1 MKKILFLAISA
12 GFLFTACKSD
22 DDDVYASVVGVW
34 KPSREMAVS
43 GKNGSTIYNDPSSSC
58 YKKSTF
64 DFKSNNTMVSNI
76 FDEGMSGNC
85 ENLGTDTSSYSYD
98 PLNKQIV
105 IDGESSEVLKLTNY
119 EMHIVSDYSDEDGD
133 GIDDKIVLVLIR

>member
-43 GKNGSTIYNDPSSSC
+43 GKT
-58 YKKSTF
+58 
-64 DFKSNNTMVSNI
+64 
-76 FDEGMSGNC
+76 
-85 ENLGTDTSSYSYD
+85 
-98 PLNKQIV
+98 
-105 IDGESSEVLKLTNY
+105 EVLFIMILLQAATKKV
-119 EMHIVSDYSDEDGD
+119 H
-133 GIDDKIVLVLIR
+133 LILNRTIQW

>member
-58 YKKSTF
+58 YKKY
-64 DFKSNNTMVSNI
+64 I
-76 FDEGMSGNC
+76 
-85 ENLGTDTSSYSYD
+85 
-98 PLNKQIV
+98 
-105 IDGESSEVLKLTNY
+105 
-119 EMHIVSDYSDEDGD
+119 
-133 GIDDKIVLVLIR
+133 

>member
-1 MKKILFLAISA
+1 
-12 GFLFTACKSD
+12 
-22 DDDVYASVVGVW
+22 
-34 KPSREMAVS
+34 
-43 GKNGSTIYNDPSSSC
+43 
-58 YKKSTF
+58 
-64 DFKSNNTMVSNI
+64 MVSNI